1 LFGTFVKG
9 EKVNTP
15 NIARMI
21 MVGAE
26 AGSE

>member
-1 LFGTFVKG
+1 LLGTFVKE

-21 MVGAE
+21 MVDAE
-26 AGSE
+26 VGSE